1 MEPEKVRHMSL
12 QKEVLIHVSEFP
24 SNRGSS
30 PLVRQRSRSFTPG
43 DNKSPR
49 MKTKG
54 ELYCIK
60 VNLNCVLKINI
71 SLLSV
76 TS

>member
-24 SNRGSS
+24 SDRGRS
-30 PLVRQRSRSFTPG
+30 PLVKQRSRSFTTG
-43 DNKSPR
+43 DNKSPL

-54 ELYCIK
+54 ELYSIASE
-60 VNLNCVLKINI
+60 I
-71 SLLSV
+71 
-76 TS
+76 